1 MTHLKVTLKHS
12 TIGRP
17 ARQGACVKGL
27 GLRKIGQVSRLEN
40 TPAVR
45 GMVKKGYPSRG
56 CRGSRRKVCE
66 VRGISWLM
74 NYPIRRSSL
83 GIQWCWEP

>member
-27 GLRKIGQVSRLEN
+27 GLRKIGQSRVLEN

-45 GMVKKGYPSRG
+45 GMVKK
-56 CRGSRRKVCE
+56 VIHLVDVEE
-66 VRGISWLM
+66 VDAKSAK
-74 NYPIRRSSL
+74 
-83 GIQWCWEP
+83 